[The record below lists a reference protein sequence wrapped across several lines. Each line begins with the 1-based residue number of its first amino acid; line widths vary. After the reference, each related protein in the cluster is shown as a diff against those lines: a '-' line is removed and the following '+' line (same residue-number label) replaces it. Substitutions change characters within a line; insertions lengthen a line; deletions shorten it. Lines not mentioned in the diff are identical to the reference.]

1 MPKRNILLLLATCLA
16 CLAAWAAREQG
27 GHSRRFGEVMA
38 AIERR
43 HLEPANPQVMFDAA
57 VDAAVARLDEHS
69 AYLRGDGRAE
79 LETALDQQFGG
90 VGLELALDRAV
101 DRPVVV
107 SPVFESPAWRAG
119 IASGD
124 VITAIDGNDT
134 TGKPLREVVER
145 LRGRLGD
152 PVTLQLA
159 VARAEPVATLDP
171 GALPPEVLIREVVL
185 VREEVQIESVLG
197 DHRRPDGTW
206 EWHLEDEPGLAM
218 VRITSFG
225 ERTADEFAS
234 ACRALAA
241 DDGLQGLVI
250 DLRGNPG
257 GLLQAAVDV
266 CDVLLEEG
274 VIVSTRGRR
283 ESGTAVVSEKRAT
296 LGRLLADV
304 PIAVLVDGLSSSS
317 AEIVAACLQDVGRA
331 VVVGSRTFG
340 KGTVQT
346 ILPLSDNAGLLKIT
360 TAEYL
365 RPSREPIHRHPGAG
379 EDDAWGVRPDA
390 GFEVTPTAEAS
401 ERLREWRRRRDAC
414 LPPGTAAASGWPAQ
428 PPAREVDA
436 VLARALEIT
445 AAE

>member
-1 MPKRNILLLLATCLA
+1 M
-16 CLAAWAAREQG
+16 
-27 GHSRRFGEVMA
+27 
-38 AIERR
+38 
-43 HLEPANPQVMFDAA
+43 
-57 VDAAVARLDEHS
+57 
-69 AYLRGDGRAE
+69 
-79 LETALDQQFGG
+79 
-90 VGLELALDRAV
+90 
-101 DRPVVV
+101 
-107 SPVFESPAWRAG
+107 
-119 IASGD
+119 
-124 VITAIDGNDT
+124 
-134 TGKPLREVVER
+134 
-145 LRGRLGD
+145 
-152 PVTLQLA
+152 TLQLA

-234 ACRALAA
+234 ACRELAA